1 MFGEAKY
8 KKSKSKQSNG
18 SGNLAEE
25 QKNEFETKKAGGTT
39 AKSDHGDN
47 KVGFFEN
54 IKRHIALLGR
64 KDTRS

>member
-39 AKSDHGDN
+39 AKSMTLAE
-47 KVGFFEN
+47 VLFMY
-54 IKRHIALLGR
+54 IKINGI
-64 KDTRS
+64 